1 MGIGITDKILNFNDF
16 FKYRITAKQV
26 ELDDDEK
33 IFYFDQW
40 NDSRRKILP
49 YNGI

>member
-1 MGIGITDKILNFNDF
+1 MQKQTKFLILIIFS
-16 FKYRITAKQV
+16 IIVLTAKQV

-40 NDSRRKILP
+40 SDSRRKILP